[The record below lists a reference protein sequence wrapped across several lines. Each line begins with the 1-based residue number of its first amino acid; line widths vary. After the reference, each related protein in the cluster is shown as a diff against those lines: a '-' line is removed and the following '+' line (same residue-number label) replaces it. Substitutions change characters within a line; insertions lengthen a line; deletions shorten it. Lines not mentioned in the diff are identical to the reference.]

1 MTNRLFEKTIGQ
13 AFSKTLKEVADE
25 AIEKAV
31 DKLIARKGTLEQI
44 AATAERSVDEFSHEL
59 LGIPRELRYADE
71 FAFFDDY
78 LRLAYETGGMSQGR
92 GWCSHW
98 WRHRSA
104 RFRIRSMWQAYEA
117 LAVKDPASCDEVF
130 LRTIGDH
137 HMGLLMGERSPMY
150 ACQTVHQ
157 PSKPLESAPIE
168 KDVA

>member
-1 MTNRLFEKTIGQ
+1 MSKLFGQ
-13 AFSKTLKEVADE
+13 PISQGFAKTLDQVAAP
-25 AIEKAV
+25 AIKKAV
-31 DKLIARKGTLEQI
+31 EKILARQGTIEQI
-44 AATAERSVDEFSHEL
+44 ATTAELAVEQFAHDE
-59 LGIPRELRYADE
+59 LGIPRELRYVDE

-98 WRHRSA
+98 WQHRSA
-104 RFRIRSMWQAYEA
+104 RFRVRSMWQAYEA
-117 LAVKDPASCDEVF
+117 LAVKDPAKCDEVF

-137 HMGLLMGERSPMY
+137 HMDRLMGERSPMY

-168 KDVA
+168 EDAA

>member
-1 MTNRLFEKTIGQ
+1 MSKLFGQ
-13 AFSKTLKEVADE
+13 AIAQGFAKTLDQVAGE
-25 AIEKAV
+25 TIKNAVEKI
-31 DKLIARKGTLEQI
+31 LSRQGTLEQI
-44 AATAERSVDEFSHEL
+44 AATAERAVEQFSHDE
-59 LGIPRELRYADE
+59 LGIPRKLRYADE

-78 LRLAYETGGMSQGR
+78 LRLAYETGGMSQGK

-98 WRHRSA
+98 WKHRSA
-104 RFRIRSMWQAYEA
+104 RFRVRSMWQAYEA
-117 LAVKDPASCDEVF
+117 LAVKDPAECDEVF

-168 KDVA
+168 EDAA